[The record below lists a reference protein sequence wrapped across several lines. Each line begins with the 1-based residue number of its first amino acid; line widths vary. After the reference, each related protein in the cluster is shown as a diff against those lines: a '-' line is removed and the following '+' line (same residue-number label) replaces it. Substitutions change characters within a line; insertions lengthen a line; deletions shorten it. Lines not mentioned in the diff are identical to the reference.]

1 MSQTR
6 NYGVFGRSP
15 LPRNKYGA
23 IYDFNLINSGG
34 SATNNIYGGNKN
46 DVGGSFTSLNDF
58 KGATEFDPGVRGLV
72 PAPAVGEQLKF
83 LQGNGAWTDIPAFR
97 WLKEFPESEGLEKSG
112 LTIDGDFNV
121 GNTLTTM
128 NLNVEG
134 AAHFWSLIIDE
145 VKANGGQVLVSPSMF
160 RVDFIGDI
168 LYYPVFTS
176 DSPMIDIISTR
187 KDIDNTF
194 RACNV
199 TQIKCRRVWQRNDDG
214 ATKINNEVQVGDMLR
229 CRSFNIEPGV
239 YHNVSNTDYWTFV
252 VKVGDGTYIDE
263 NNEEKKGFWIDLVY
277 GLRTYNG
284 ENIPLDSVLRKDG
297 TFTRPSSWTGDIDI
311 DRLKSV
317 SNETLTG
324 DRNVEHE
331 EVDSEEYTEIENK
344 VIAVR
349 GIDGMIKNI
358 TGTDSTRG
366 LTSDELSQVQWQL
379 QNLNYGT
386 EPTTADNAASM
397 VLYGTGSDN
406 VITPTSETEEY
417 EASLRSGDIQ
427 GRSLTPTDSTP
438 THFLSTDKVTQS
450 ELVISEGYVSDREFI
465 AAENLYDINGNLS
478 YTAGS
483 VIGENVTFLNDWRV
497 IDTEKEDIVLEK
509 PIDNPSAAGTVPENE
524 NEIINQTDNTGDGK
538 LRDVDYYLNVDLDDV
553 DEFRFGYG
561 DFRIK
566 VGDSLAC
573 LGHLYLS
580 ERQNAIVLSAQ
591 DPIDPELKAP
601 AIAQYKGIYLFG
613 ESISKFRMTA
623 IAANGNEFIG
633 SFLVN
638 YNNTY
643 VEINDRIN
651 MFINDINTGLE
662 KVGIHLDGENST
674 IKMVGNIELR
684 QHSNNSYDT
693 FSVFDNLDTKRVEI
707 LPKPIPTRNVQNS
720 TIYVSD
726 LNFSTISDSKNVTFS
741 YIEYNSGRQWWFWP
755 FNSSM
760 WYDYTL
766 NYYKMNYTTSL
777 NLGKM
782 GKNDVLD
789 LSSLKIVLKAK
800 TYLCSSVEVTDRGG
814 NNPYKQSVDT
824 LSYKLKKNGTVIREA
839 SLKNESGYYVTGL
852 NTDGINISVTNTFLN
867 DYIIPDDGTYSID
880 LTIGFT
886 VYAYYRSWEKAYN
899 NYYYQVRVNST
910 PSIRVSIDRKSLL
923 SSNNMDGRMMT
934 IGTNGLYFQ
943 GNNSRYFYA
952 ADDGFELYWDGA
964 GMRIDSNSGLRE
976 TRLSRT
982 VSTTTYL
989 DNKYDF
995 VIATATAN
1003 GYTVYLPTTNGYGN
1017 GRRLIIIGFQGL
1029 KVICTNSEVMTW
1041 RGSNGDVSGTTLEFL
1056 NGASTSLI
1064 MPKYVVE
1071 LISAGGTWWIISY
1084 Y

>member
-34 SATNNIYGGNKN
+34 SASNNIYGGNRN
-46 DVGGSFTSLNDF
+46 DVGGTFASLNDF
-58 KGATEFDPGVRGLV
+58 KGATDFDPGVRGLV

-83 LQGNGAWTDIPAFR
+83 LQATGGWVDIPAFR
-97 WLKEFPESEGLEKSG
+97 WLKEYPESEGLEKSG

-121 GNTLTTM
+121 GKTLSTL

-160 RVDFIGDI
+160 RVDYVGEIV
-168 LYYPVFTS
+168 YYPVFTS

-187 KDIDNTF
+187 KDINNTF

-199 TQIKCRRVWQRNDDG
+199 TQVKCRRVWQRNDDG
-214 ATKINNEVQVGDMLR
+214 STKIRNEVSVGDMLR
-229 CRSFNIEPGV
+229 CRSFNIEPNV

-252 VKVGDGTYIDE
+252 VKVGDGTYINE
-263 NNEEKKGFWIDLVY
+263 NEEEKKGFWIDLAY
-277 GLRTYNG
+277 GLRTSNG
-284 ENIPLDSVLRKDG
+284 ENIPLDSILKKDG
-297 TFTRPSSWTGDIDI
+297 SVIRPSSWTGDIDI

-317 SNETLTG
+317 SNEVLCG
-324 DRNVEHE
+324 DGNVEHE

-344 VIAVR
+344 VISVR
-349 GIDGMIKNI
+349 GLDGMINNI
-358 TGTDSTRG
+358 IGTDSTRG
-366 LTSDELSQVQWQL
+366 LSSNELSQIEWQL
-379 QNLNYGT
+379 QSLNYGT
-386 EPTTADNAASM
+386 DATTAENAASM
-397 VLYGTGSDN
+397 VLYGTGSN
-406 VITPTSETEEY
+406 SVMSSVSETEEY
-417 EASLRSGDIQ
+417 EANLRSRDIE
-427 GRSLTPTDSTP
+427 GEYLDDSRPTYYLT
-438 THFLSTDKVTQS
+438 TDKVNDS
-450 ELVISEGYVSDREFI
+450 EIVIREGYVSNREFI
-465 AAENLYDINGNLS
+465 AADNLYNINGDLIYSEGQTIPSN
-478 YTAGS
+478 T
-483 VIGENVTFLNDWRV
+483 TFLNDWRV

-509 PIDNPSAAGTVPENE
+509 PIDDPSSSGTVPSNKE
-524 NEIINQTDNTGDGK
+524 EIVNQTNNTGDGK
-538 LRDVDYYLNVDLDDV
+538 LRDVDYYLNVDLDTV

-566 VGDSLAC
+566 AGDSLAC

-613 ESISKFRMTA
+613 ENISKFRMTA

-684 QHSNNSYDT
+684 QHANDSYDT
-693 FSVFDNLDTKRVEI
+693 FSVYDNLDTKRVEI
-707 LPKPIPTRNVQNS
+707 LPMDIPIRNTVESRIQ
-720 TIYVSD
+720 VSD
-726 LNFSTISDSKNVTFS
+726 VNFSTISDSKNITS
-741 YIEYNSGRQWWFWP
+741 NYIKYDSGRQWWFWP

-760 WYDYTL
+760 WYDYTIDQ
-766 NYYKMNYTTSL
+766 YQMNYSTSL
-777 NLGKM
+777 NLGAM
-782 GKNDVLD
+782 NMNDVLD
-789 LSSLKIVLKAK
+789 LSSLKIILKAK
-800 TYLCSSVEVTDRGG
+800 TYLCSSVEVSDRGG
-814 NNPYKQSVDT
+814 NDPYKQSIDT
-824 LSYKLKKNGTVIREA
+824 LTYKLKRNGSVIYQA

-852 NTDGINISVTNTFLN
+852 DTDSINISVTNTFLN
-867 DYIIPDDGTYSID
+867 DYIIPSDGTYSVE
-880 LTIGFT
+880 LNIGFT
-886 VYAYYRSWEKAYN
+886 IYAYYRSWEKAYN

-910 PSIRVSIDRKSLL
+910 PSIRVSVDRRSQL
-923 SSNNMDGRMMT
+923 SDSNMDGKMMT
-934 IGTNGLYFQ
+934 IGTNGLYFK

-952 ADDGFELYWDGA
+952 ADDGFEMYWDTA
-964 GMRIDSNSGLRE
+964 SIRIDSDYGFKE
-976 TRLSRT
+976 TKL
-982 VSTTTYL
+982 STTVNSTTHL
-989 DNKYDF
+989 PNKYDF
-995 VIATATAN
+995 IIAT
-1003 GYTVYLPTTNGYGN
+1003 PTTNGYDIYLPVTTEYGN
-1017 GRRLIIIGFQGL
+1017 GRRLVIIGFQGL
-1029 KVICTNSEVMTW
+1029 KVKSINGEYMSW

-1056 NGASTSLI
+1056 SGESTSLI

-1071 LISAGGTWWIISY
+1071 FISINGTWWIISY